1 MKKSIQSCVLL
12 GASFM
17 ALSVQAQD
25 LYDVKK
31 AIPSLV
37 TDIRYFGT
45 DNFVGTRITGYAA
58 PKCLLSL
65 GALAALK
72 VAQTSVQQF
81 GLSLKVY
88 DCYRPQRAVD
98 HFVSWAEDLDDTKNK
113 AKFYPDVDKSQLF
126 KLGYI
131 AAKSGHS
138 RGSTLDV
145 TLIDARSGTE
155 LDMGTTWDYFSPLS
169 WPASTKVSLQQRA
182 NRMLLAK
189 VMLNAGFKGLKE
201 EWWHFTLNNEPFK
214 AQYFDVAITDK

>member
-1 MKKSIQSCVLL
+1 MKKSIQSYVLL

-25 LYDVKK
+25 LYDVKE

-65 GALAALK
+65 SALAALK

-98 HFVSWAEDLDDTKNK
+98 HFVSWAKDLGDIKNK

-169 WPASTKVSLQQRA
+169 WPTSTKVSLQQRA

-214 AQYFDVAITDK
+214 AQYFDVEITDK